1 MDYESREKKRMGKN
15 LKEKEEYFKCK
26 IFAILILKVLK
37 VVFLFRIFMSSR
49 CIWNFA
55 QPQSEAC
62 RARRIAKIEDE
73 KKKGTVDKQKVVTS
87 KRCAHV
93 RECNE

>member
-1 MDYESREKKRMGKN
+1 
-15 LKEKEEYFKCK
+15 
-26 IFAILILKVLK
+26 
-37 VVFLFRIFMSSR
+37 MSSR

-73 KKKGTVDKQKVVTS
+73 KKKGTVDKTKG
-87 KRCAHV
+87 RHV
-93 RECNE
+93 ETLCTRTWM